1 MRALRFVVALIG
13 SGLAAL
19 RAQTPAAPPAP
30 TTAASSAI
38 PYTTFTLPNGLRVIA
53 AEDHTTP
60 VVAVD
65 IHYNVGSRDERP
77 GRSGFA
83 HLFEHMMFEGSA
95 HAPKGLHSH
104 LIEAAGGRD
113 NASTAEDRTNYFATV
128 PSNYLNVV
136 LWLEADRMRSLA
148 ITDST
153 FHNQRETVKEE
164 RRLRVDNEPYGAAF
178 TDALVWPFDS
188 ASCFGYAHT
197 VIGSMADLDRA
208 EVKDVHAF
216 FDTYYAPNNAILVVS
231 GDFKPLELR
240 SLVNQYFAPIPR
252 RPDPPKPVCDFK
264 FSPGVIRRTI
274 TDAHANLPAVMRI
287 YRIPPHRHPDT
298 FAMGVL
304 TVILGQGES
313 SRLNVSVVRR
323 DQVALATDV
332 SMNPYDSRRGPGI
345 LVVFAI
351 ANRGATTA
359 RLDSLVGRQLDSLR
373 TTEVSDSEL
382 TKAKNL
388 FRARFI
394 RSRQTALGRAQ
405 TLQHYFMFHGSL
417 AEVNTDLD
425 RYLAV
430 TAADVKRVAATY
442 LDPANMVQVV
452 IQAGGGGAQ

>member
-1 MRALRFVVALIG
+1 MRTLH
-13 SGLAAL
+13 LAATL
-19 RAQTPAAPPAP
+19 LAVGTRTLSAQAPAAAPPPQAP
-30 TTAASSAI
+30 SGTI

-65 IHYNVGSRDERP
+65 LRYDVGSRNERP

-95 HAPKGLHSH
+95 HAPKGQHAH

-128 PSNYLNVV
+128 PANYLNVV

-148 ITDST
+148 ITDET

-188 ASCFGYAHT
+188 STCFSYAHT

-208 EVKDVHAF
+208 EVADVHAF
-216 FDTYYAPNNAILVVS
+216 FDTYYAPNNAILAVT

-240 SLVNQYFAPIPR
+240 SLVNQYFATIPR
-252 RPDPPKPVCDFK
+252 HPDPPKSTCDFK
-264 FSPGVIRRTI
+264 FSPGVIRRTVK
-274 TDAHANLPAVMRI
+274 DAHANLPGVMRLF
-287 YRIPPHRHPDT
+287 RLPPHRHPDT
-298 FAMGVL
+298 FALGVL

-313 SRLNVSVVRR
+313 SRLNVSMVRR
-323 DQVALATDV
+323 ERAALATDV

-345 LVVFAI
+345 LAVFAI
-351 ANRGATTA
+351 ANQGVATG
-359 RLDSLVGRQLDSLR
+359 RLDSLLSRQLDSLR
-373 TTEVSDSEL
+373 STEISDAEL

-388 FRARFI
+388 FRARFV
-394 RSRQTALGRAQ
+394 RSRETALGRAQ
-405 TLQHYFMFHGSL
+405 TLQHYAMFHASL

-430 TAADVKRVAATY
+430 TAADVKRVAAMY
-442 LDPANMVQVV
+442 LDPANSVQVV
-452 IQAGGGGAQ
+452 IEAGGGDQ